1 MPEFTP
7 AGYLLLGL
15 TGFVGVL
22 MGVLGF
28 AVLRIAGAARDSG
41 RHLRESNVE
50 TALLSA
56 ALQEAV
62 TKLKAQER
70 TTLARAEASE
80 RLNAQ
85 IVDGLTSG
93 LLVADGDG
101 RVRMLNPAG
110 HRILGVAPRP
120 MPAPIDEVLG
130 DLPALADLV
139 HDAVKNGRTTV
150 SRRHVDTGLAAGP
163 SHLGVTLSPWPGG
176 KPGETGVICL
186 FTDLSRV
193 VALEEQLRLKD
204 ALAQLGELTAGLAHE
219 FRNGLSTIHGYARL
233 LDPTVLPAPQSTYA
247 EGLRAETQTLGTMV
261 TNFLN
266 FARPERLSL
275 LPLALEPVVRKAVQ
289 DVDPEGAAVVVA
301 GDFGE
306 VDGDE
311 ALLRQA
317 FSNLVRNAL
326 EACRE
331 AGIAPRVDVR
341 GSTTDDGVIEVT
353 VSDNGPGLP
362 ATGRDRLFQPFFT
375 TRQEGTG
382 LGLALVLKFIVTH
395 NGQVRAGDRPG
406 GGALFSVR
414 LPARGHGVATT
425 S

>member
-15 TGFVGVL
+15 TGIVGVL

-28 AVLRIAGAARDSG
+28 AVMRIVSAARDSG

-62 TKLKAQER
+62 TRLKAQER

-85 IVDGLTSG
+85 IVEGLTSG
-93 LLVADGDG
+93 LLVADGAG

-110 HRILGVAPRP
+110 HRILGMAPRA
-120 MPAPIDEVLG
+120 MPAPVDDVLG
-130 DLPALADLV
+130 EVPALAALV
-139 HDAVKNGRTTV
+139 HDAVRNGRTAV
-150 SRRHVDTGLAAGP
+150 SRRHVTTGLAAGP
-163 SHLGVTLSPWPGG
+163 SHLGVTLSPWAGG
-176 KPGETGVICL
+176 QPDETGVICL

-204 ALAQLGELTAGLAHE
+204 ALARLGELTAGLAHE
-219 FRNGLSTIHGYARL
+219 FRNGLATIHGYARL
-233 LDPTVLPAPQSTYA
+233 LDPTALPAPQSTYA
-247 EGLRAETQTLGTMV
+247 EGLRAETQSLGTMV

-275 LPLALEPVVRKAVQ
+275 LPLDLEPVVRKAVH
-289 DVDPEGAAVVVA
+289 DVDPDGTAVTVA
-301 GDFGE
+301 GQFGQ
-306 VDGDE
+306 VDGDD

-317 FSNLVRNAL
+317 FSNLVRNAV
-326 EACRE
+326 ESCRG
-331 AGIAPRVDVR
+331 AGIDPKVEILGTADN
-341 GSTTDDGVIEVT
+341 DGVIDVT
-353 VSDNGPGLP
+353 VGDNGPGLP
-362 ATGRDRLFQPFFT
+362 AAGRDRLFQPFFT
-375 TRQEGTG
+375 TKQDGTG
-382 LGLALVLKFIVTH
+382 LGLALVLKFVVTH
-395 NGQVRAGDRPG
+395 NGQVWAGDRPG

-414 LPARGHGVATT
+414 LPARGHGIATT

>member
-28 AVLRIAGAARDSG
+28 AVMRIAGAARDSG

-62 TKLKAQER
+62 TKLRAQER

-93 LLVADGDG
+93 LLVADGGG

-130 DLPALADLV
+130 DVPALASLV
-139 HDAVKNGRTTV
+139 HDAVTNGRTAV

-163 SHLGVTLSPWPGG
+163 SHLGVTLSPWAGG
-176 KPGETGVICL
+176 QPGETGVICL

-233 LDPTVLPAPQSTYA
+233 LDPSVLPAPQSTYA
-247 EGLRAETQTLGTMV
+247 EGLRAETQALGTMV

-266 FARPERLSL
+266 FARPERLLL
-275 LPLALEPVVRKAVQ
+275 LPLALEPVVRKAVH
-289 DVDPEGAAVVVA
+289 DVDPEGTAVVVA

-326 EACRE
+326 EACRG
-331 AGIAPRVDVR
+331 AGIAPQVEIL
-341 GSTTDDGVIEVT
+341 GSTGEDGVIDVT
-353 VSDNGPGLP
+353 VGDNGPGLP

-375 TRQEGTG
+375 TKQEGTG
-382 LGLALVLKFIVTH
+382 LGLALVLKFVVTH

-414 LPARGHGVATT
+414 LPARGHSVATT